1 MSVASKKKRTKRIVD
16 FNYYG
21 DVEDVGRDIYEL
33 KSTIASRVFILAM
46 TAFLSL
52 FITIANQFDLPILEF
67 LSMANIKRYLAI
79 HLVLGLIGII
89 SSVP

>member
-1 MSVASKKKRTKRIVD
+1 
-16 FNYYG
+16 
-21 DVEDVGRDIYEL
+21 
-33 KSTIASRVFILAM
+33 M

-89 SSVP
+89 YSVPVISKGMSKLFTLKADSDSLTAVNAISCINAAARTASAI